1 MPDRDSKVGPTV
13 AVELTP
19 RGRAAVAVVLVAGP
33 GAVSAVEAC
42 FLPASGKRIA
52 DAPVD
57 RILLGRWGG
66 ADGEE
71 LIVCRRANGT
81 VEVHSH
87 GGFAAVQNV
96 IERLC
101 AHGCQAMGW
110 QDRTRQTVSDPIRA
124 SAQIALAEVPTARAA
139 GVLLDQFGGALARA
153 ARGVIDAAAAGD
165 WPAAGRAIEMVL
177 AQRGGGMDLTS
188 PWRIV
193 LAGRPNVGK
202 SSLMNVLAGYQRAI
216 VCHLPGTTR
225 DVVTI
230 TTAIEGWPVQISDT
244 AGLRETTDAVESA
257 GVARATAALVDAD
270 LVLAVEDASD
280 PDSGF
285 IELLPPGALAM
296 HVLNKIDLLASPP
309 ASPTGKAGEL
319 FTSAVTGQGIEALVA
334 AIGRALVPSPPI
346 AGAAVP
352 FTSDQCEAFDAA
364 SVGAEARDAAMV
376 GAALAPIV
384 GA

>member
-42 FLPASGKRIA
+42 FHPTSGKRLA

-66 ADGEE
+66 ANGEE

-101 AHGCQAMGW
+101 AHGCQAMRW
-110 QDRTRQTVSDPIRA
+110 QDWARQTVSDPVRA
-124 SAQIALAEVPTARAA
+124 AAQIALADAPTARAA
-139 GVLLDQFGGALARA
+139 GVLLDQFHGALARA
-153 ARGVIDAAAAGD
+153 ASEAIEAAKAGD
-165 WPAAGRAIEMVL
+165 WPAAVRTIDKVL
-177 AQRGGGMDLTS
+177 AQRSLGMHLTS
-188 PWRIV
+188 PWRVV

-202 SSLMNVLAGYQRAI
+202 SSLMNALAGYQRAI

-230 TTAIEGWPVQISDT
+230 TTAIDGWPMQISDT

-257 GVARATAALVDAD
+257 GVARATGALADAD

-285 IELLPPGALAM
+285 LELLTPGAPVL

-309 ASPTGKAGEL
+309 ASPSGKAGEI
-319 FTSAVTGQGIEALVA
+319 FTSAVAGQGIEALVA
-334 AIGRALVPSPPI
+334 AIGRAMVPSPPA
-346 AGAAVP
+346 AGAAAP
-352 FTSDQCEAFDAA
+352 FTRDHCEAFEAA